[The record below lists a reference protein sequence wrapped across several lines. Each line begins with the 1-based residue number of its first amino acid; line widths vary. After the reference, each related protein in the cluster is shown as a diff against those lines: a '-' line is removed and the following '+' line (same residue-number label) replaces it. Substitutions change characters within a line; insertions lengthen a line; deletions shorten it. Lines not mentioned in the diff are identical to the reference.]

1 MVQLTLWIQKY
12 FAHCYQVLGEL
23 VWDDQVRFDAVW
35 VRVHDCI
42 GQGLQSTMRFPRREG
57 TCEQHQVVCSST

>member
-42 GQGLQSTMRFPRREG
+42 GQGLQSTMRFPGREG
-57 TCEQHQVVCSST
+57 TCKQHKVVCGPT